1 MTMTELCCMK
11 ASIYKPARSYKGVES
26 TMKISIKPVI
36 SLLCML
42 LLGIASLA
50 NAGDFASELLG
61 YQERWAEI
69 NYSLPKQQK
78 EAEFEALAKQLQ
90 ALSEQNPTRAEPLIW
105 RGIVL
110 STWAGAKGG
119 LGALSLVK
127 EAKSTFEK
135 SLKMDPNALD
145 GSAYTS
151 LGSLYYQVPG
161 WPIAFGDDDKARELL
176 ETAIKINPNGIDS
189 NYFYADYWLGKGEY
203 EKARQ
208 YFTVALQAADRPQRP
223 RADAGRRAEIHAK
236 LENIEKKLK

>member
-1 MTMTELCCMK
+1 MK
-11 ASIYKPARSYKGVES
+11 KGL
-26 TMKISIKPVI
+26 KNLIQPVI
-36 SLLCML
+36 ALFGIV
-42 LLGIASLA
+42 LLGAASLV
-50 NAGDFASELLG
+50 NAADFASELLG

-69 NYSLPKQQK
+69 NYSLPKKQK

-90 ALSEQNPTRAEPLIW
+90 ALVDQNPTRAEPLIW

-119 LGALSLVK
+119 LGALGLVK
-127 EAKSTFEK
+127 EAKATFEK
-135 SLKMDPNALD
+135 SLTLDPNALD

-176 ETAIKINPNGIDS
+176 ETAIKINPTGIDS

-203 EKARQ
+203 EKAQQ
-208 YFTVALQAADRPQRP
+208 YFTIALQAADRPQRP
-223 RADAGRRAEIHAK
+223 RADAGRRGEIRAK
-236 LENIEKKLK
+236 LENIEK